1 MITGINI
8 NMMNP
13 ISPGRTKQ
21 IPVNVSFRFIQCLLF
36 VIVKMTNSRIIFVFF
51 TLNCTIKKVK
61 LTFFL
66 GNEISTLPYEFHFM
80 PLTFL
85 SNILYYVYTLQKIE
99 VIIWKNIQFCQKRF
113 FYFCIYLCCNYF
125 FGSFMFFSCMPG
137 IWTFWTKSGYCGN
150 TWLRLQYVRRTGS
163 PRAGYF

>member
-1 MITGINI
+1 
-8 NMMNP
+8 MMNP

-51 TLNCTIKKVK
+51 TLNCTIKKVN

-66 GNEISTLPYEFHFM
+66 GNEICTLPYEIHFM

-85 SNILYYVYTLQKIE
+85 SNILPYVYKLLKND
-99 VIIWKNIQFCQKRF
+99 VIIWKKYTILPKKIFLFLHLPMLQLFFWF
-113 FYFCIYLCCNYF
+113 FYVF
-125 FGSFMFFSCMPG
+125 FLYAGHLNVLNK
-137 IWTFWTKSGYCGN
+137 IRL
-150 TWLRLQYVRRTGS
+150 LRKYVIT
-163 PRAGYF
+163 PPVC

>member
-1 MITGINI
+1 
-8 NMMNP
+8 MNP

-85 SNILYYVYTLQKIE
+85 SNILYYVYTLQKNWGDYMEKIYMKNAIRQVLLRFLRHCLQRKTVCR
-99 VIIWKNIQFCQKRF
+99 VILSSSRKR
-113 FYFCIYLCCNYF
+113 LH
-125 FGSFMFFSCMPG
+125 
-137 IWTFWTKSGYCGN
+137 TE
-150 TWLRLQYVRRTGS
+150 
-163 PRAGYF
+163 